1 MCTIPTTWN
10 KIHAYLWNSKRERE
24 REGSKLYGVWRCTSL
39 SWLEQLIG
47 PCLPNA
53 NRCKCQGHC
62 TPCVHTRLVKGVGP
76 RGQSP
81 GYQTKHFS
89 LPCSCLS
96 MSIQV
101 FSVWSEGPTFAGS
114 ACTAFGEM
122 STDCDKGKVQVYR
135 SASNAWLWFVVT
147 LCYTAKQT
155 NVMQQYSTCI
165 VGPSRA
171 KLVKHVQHRTSVNH
185 AGQVALMH
193 LHAFTW
199 NESAA
204 RPFPAKGWR
213 GFLLVESSGSMWQ
226 PKPNCARRPT
236 TCWVAASQAVLHCFA
251 SSFAKRNMQN
261 GASSSDAAMNFG
273 KWDARPWRQAWA
285 GDERCPKKGQND
297 PKCVWIVWIVFVI
310 SYLFSS
316 KGSPASYCDLFLSV
330 DQPVDQ
336 SNVTVKAKQ
345 PRAAQA
351 VSPVPAPTRDFTLFL
366 TWTSKQPREQW

>member
-10 KIHAYLWNSKRERE
+10 KIHAYLWNSKRKRE
-24 REGSKLYGVWRCTSL
+24 RETGIETVWSMEVHKPFLTWAAHWTLPAKRKSLQVPRALHALRSHQTGKGGWASGPKAQGTKRNTSHFL
-39 SWLEQLIG
+39 AHVY
-47 PCLPNA
+47 PCLS
-53 NRCKCQGHC
+53 K
-62 TPCVHTRLVKGVGP
+62 
-76 RGQSP
+76 
-81 GYQTKHFS
+81 YF
-89 LPCSCLS
+89 
-96 MSIQV
+96 QV

-114 ACTAFGEM
+114 ACTAFWEM

-147 LCYTAKQT
+147 LQSKQMSC
-155 NVMQQYSTCI
+155 NNMQHASIIYMKI
-165 VGPSRA
+165 VGPSWA

-204 RPFPAKGWR
+204 RPFPSFPAKGWR

-236 TCWVAASQAVLHCFA
+236 TCWVAASQTVLHCFA

-273 KWDARPWRQAWA
+273 KWDARPWRQA
-285 GDERCPKKGQND
+285 
-297 PKCVWIVWIVFVI
+297 
-310 SYLFSS
+310 
-316 KGSPASYCDLFLSV
+316 
-330 DQPVDQ
+330 
-336 SNVTVKAKQ
+336 
-345 PRAAQA
+345 
-351 VSPVPAPTRDFTLFL
+351 
-366 TWTSKQPREQW
+366 